1 MLTDE
6 LVLALRN
13 QIRSQLDF
21 SGAVTDEE
29 LTQSVEQTV
38 FDYCNKG
45 HPLTAAEKVQLVRR
59 LFHSFRGLDILQP
72 LMDDPTVTEIMINHH
87 GEIFIERSG
96 TMTQLPA
103 AFESKERLEDLIQAV
118 VAGVNR
124 VVNESSPIVDAR
136 LRDGSRVH
144 VVLPP
149 VALRGPA
156 MTIRKFPERPMTM
169 DLLVEAGA
177 LTAEA
182 ASFLQQLTA
191 AQYNIFIS
199 GGTGTGKTTFLNALS
214 QFIPADERV
223 VTIEDSAELQIRSV
237 ANLVSL
243 ETRNANTEGKGEI
256 TVRDLIRASLRMR
269 PNRIIVG
276 EVRGAESLDMLQ
288 AMNTG
293 HSGSMSTGHSN
304 SARDMMARL
313 ETMALG
319 AADLPVQVIR
329 QQIVSALDIVIHLSR
344 FRDRTRRV
352 TEIAEITGIDG
363 GEIELRPLFRFEEE
377 GEKDSKVLG
386 ALKRTVHSL
395 LHRDKLQMAGLTLEG
410 DRYGD
415 TGECQESRENQER
428 RENKESRESQEYRE
442 GRANAAC

>member
-29 LTQSVEQTV
+29 LTRNVEQTV
-38 FDYCNKG
+38 FDYCNSG
-45 HPLTAAEKVQLVRR
+45 SPLTAAEKVQLVRR

-72 LMDDPTVTEIMINHH
+72 LMDDQAVTEIMINHH
-87 GEIFIERSG
+87 GEIFIERNG

-136 LRDGSRVH
+136 LKDGSRVH

-169 DLLVEAGA
+169 ELLVAAGA

-182 ASFLQQLTA
+182 AGFLQQLTA

-276 EVRGAESLDMLQ
+276 EVRGAETLDMLQ

-304 SARDMMARL
+304 GARDMMARL

-363 GEIELRPLFRFEEE
+363 GDIELRPLFRFEEK
-377 GEKDSKVLG
+377 GEKNGKVLG

-395 LHRDKLQMAGLTLEG
+395 LHRDKLQMAGLTLEEERFE
-410 DRYGD
+410 DI
-415 TGECQESRENQER
+415 GECHESG
-428 RENKESRESQEYRE
+428 ESRES
-442 GRANAAC
+442 G

>member
-1 MLTDE
+1 MV
-6 LVLALRN
+6 LVLRD

-29 LTQSVEQTV
+29 LTRNVEQTV
-38 FDYCNKG
+38 FDYCSSG
-45 HPLTAAEKVQLVRR
+45 YPLTATEKVQLVRR

-72 LMDDPTVTEIMINHH
+72 LMDDPAVTEIMINHH
-87 GEIFIERSG
+87 GEIFIERGG

-136 LRDGSRVH
+136 LKDGSRVH

-169 DLLVEAGA
+169 ELLVEAGA

-182 ASFLQQLTA
+182 ASFLQHLTA

-214 QFIPADERV
+214 QFIPANERV
-223 VTIEDSAELQIRSV
+223 ITIEDSAELQIRSV

-276 EVRGAESLDMLQ
+276 EVRGAETLDMLQ

-352 TEIAEITGIDG
+352 TEICEIAGIAG
-363 GEIELRPLFRFEEE
+363 GEIEIRSLYRFEEE
-377 GEKDSKVLG
+377 GEKNGKVLG
-386 ALKRTVHSL
+386 ALKRTGHVL
-395 LHRDKLQMAGLTLEG
+395 LHKDKLHMAGLTLEEEHHG
-410 DRYGD
+410 
-415 TGECQESRENQER
+415 ESRES
-428 RENKESRESQEYRE
+428 RESQESQEYRE
-442 GRANAAC
+442 GQAIAAH